1 MSNKWILQYVIKEK
15 QKAAKEEVNKIELA
29 AKKEGAT
36 GGGRKSNEWKE
47 TQEGGNGRRSQVTR
61 R

>member
-1 MSNKWILQYVIKEK
+1 MNQTLLHMSNKWILQYVIKEK

-36 GGGRKSNEWKE
+36 GGGEEK
-47 TQEGGNGRRSQVTR
+47 
-61 R
+61 